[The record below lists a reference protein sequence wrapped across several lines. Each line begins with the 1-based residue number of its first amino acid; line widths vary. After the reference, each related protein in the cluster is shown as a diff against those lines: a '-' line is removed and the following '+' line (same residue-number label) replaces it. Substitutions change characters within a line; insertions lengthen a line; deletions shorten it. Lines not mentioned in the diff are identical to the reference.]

1 MSHDTRAAR
10 LTAYITLVVVLL
22 MGVGGL
28 LVTPAVYSARNNT
41 DEVKRGNQLAACRS
55 EARADIDDAS
65 TALEVANSKLVG
77 LLPAGIAAAMS
88 SPDSLDE
95 LLAEATAARDDLD
108 QALAELQEANAR
120 YRTAV
125 ELSTDN
131 PDLFLEQCQ
140 EDS

>member
-22 MGVGGL
+22 MGIGGL
-28 LVTPAVYSARNNT
+28 LVTPAVYSARNNS
-41 DEVKRGNQLAACRS
+41 DEVRRGNDLAACRS

-88 SPDSLDE
+88 NPDSLDE
-95 LLAEATAARDDLD
+95 LLVEATAARDELD
-108 QALAELQEANAR
+108 EALADLQDANAR
-120 YRTAV
+120 YRAAV